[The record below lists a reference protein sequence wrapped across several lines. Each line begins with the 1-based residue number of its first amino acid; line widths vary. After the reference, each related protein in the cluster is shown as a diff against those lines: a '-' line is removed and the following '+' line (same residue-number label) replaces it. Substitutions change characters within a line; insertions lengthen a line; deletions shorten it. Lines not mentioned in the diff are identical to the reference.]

1 MLKFK
6 RSALCLPAGARALL
20 SGLFTTVAVTRFS
33 PVLVW
38 CCFVPLFMLLSIG
51 SVKTAI
57 RAGAYFGAALS
68 LGLFFWMIP
77 GASRFTGHRTAYGW
91 LALIVACTFL
101 CLFFGW
107 ISGVFSCL
115 KWRGKTNRTCMDTL
129 LISSIFCLGEAFLER
144 ITTGCPWLRFH
155 AGFPLAASRYG
166 IQPAACLGI
175 YGLSFVVVAVN
186 YLFAMAI
193 RRKAWHRLLLPA
205 GIILLYLV
213 SGYLLQLHFEQTRPA
228 AKKITVAILTE
239 NTPPETKWN
248 DQTGN
253 QLAQGLLRLSRQ
265 AAAVKPDIALWSES
279 AIPWTYL
286 KDDDLVAAILR
297 NTAPAGLTHILG
309 MNTATGTENVVYNS
323 AYVITSDGRVSG
335 RYDKQVL
342 LSLIEKPLE
351 GLLLPFMSSAGYTAM
366 PGPAKDPVLTPVG
379 KAGILICNESMQQ
392 ELARSAVQ
400 KGAVFLCNLSNDGWF
415 SDTYL
420 TGAHFYNARLS
431 AVETRKDMVV
441 NSNLGYSGLIRASGD
456 ISFMQK
462 AGHPTVSLASIEEN
476 HWQSLAV
483 RHPWLSLY
491 FCLGLVLTLL
501 ILRFLLTRQPTK

>member
-6 RSALCLPAGARALL
+6 RSVLRPRTGGRALL
-20 SGLFTTVAVTRFS
+20 SGLLTTVAITQFS

-38 CCFVPLFMLLSIG
+38 CCFVPLFTLLSTG
-51 SVKTAI
+51 SVKTAVK
-57 RAGAYFGAALS
+57 AGVYFGAALS

-77 GASRFTGHRTAYGW
+77 GASRFTGHPTLYGW
-91 LALIVACTFL
+91 LGLVVAGTFF
-101 CLFFGW
+101 CLFFGL

-115 KWRGKTNRTCMDTL
+115 KWRGKNHLVCIDTL
-129 LISSIFCLGEAFLER
+129 LISSFFCLGEAFLEK
-144 ITTGCPWLRFH
+144 ITTGGPWLRFH

-166 IQPAACLGI
+166 IQPAAWLGV

-186 YLFAMAI
+186 YLFSLAI
-193 RRKAWHRLLLPA
+193 RRKAWHGLILPA
-205 GIILLYLV
+205 GVIVLYLA
-213 SGYLLQLHFEQTRPA
+213 SGYLLKLHFEQTRPA
-228 AKKITVAILTE
+228 GKRITVAILTE

-265 AAAVKPDIALWSES
+265 AAAAKPDIALWSES
-279 AIPWTYL
+279 AIPWTYR
-286 KDDDLVAAILR
+286 KDDDLVAAVLK

-309 MNTATGTENVVYNS
+309 MNTVTGKENVVYNS

-342 LSLIEKPLE
+342 LSLIEEPVG
-351 GLLLPFMSSAGYTAM
+351 GLLLPFMSSGGYSAM
-366 PGPAKDPVLTPVG
+366 PGPGKDPVLTPVG

-415 SDTYL
+415 SDSYL
-420 TGAHFYNARLS
+420 PGAHFYNARLR

-456 ISFMQK
+456 INFMQK
-462 AGHPTVSLASIEEN
+462 TDHPTVALASIEEN
-476 HWQSLAV
+476 RSQPLAV
-483 RHPWLSLY
+483 RYPWLSLY
-491 FCLGLVLTLL
+491 FCLGLVLALL
-501 ILRFLLTRQPTK
+501 ILRSLSIGQPTK